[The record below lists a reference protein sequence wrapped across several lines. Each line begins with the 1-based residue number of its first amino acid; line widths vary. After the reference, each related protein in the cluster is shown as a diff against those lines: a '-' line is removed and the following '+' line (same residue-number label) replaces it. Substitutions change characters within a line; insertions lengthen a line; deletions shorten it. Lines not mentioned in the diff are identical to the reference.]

1 MPFGTLQR
9 EFGYM
14 TMLLGCTHRNALSIL
29 FLVKRREQQHEV
41 SLIVKPLNRI
51 LITFTRVK

>member
-29 FLVKRREQQHEV
+29 FLAKRREHEV
-41 SLIVKPLNRI
+41 SLIVKPDESDFNY
-51 LITFTRVK
+51 FHQN